1 MVTYSTLDWTPLK
14 FGKHEGK
21 TLPQIVLNDPDW
33 FFLGVDLC
41 ALPWTT
47 RFWGALDRMQST
59 KHNNTETRSRKLAGW
74 ILLLADDKFSGFS
87 IVKAEIAGIESGK
100 CQISSHLDLSYPWQS
115 RPYDKLGNKMMLKSF
130 KHYYFGGSSLTKEK
144 CENFFYRSKNF
155 IWRKDEKVIPDSNAG

>member
-33 FFLGVDLC
+33 FFW
-41 ALPWTT
+41 ALAVGIFHEPQDYEAHLIGC
-47 RFWGALDRMQST
+47 RA
-59 KHNNTETRSRKLAGW
+59 RSIIIPKPDPENWRVEYYFSL
-74 ILLLADDKFSGFS
+74 DDKFSGFS

-100 CQISSHLDLSYPWQS
+100 CQISSHLDLSYPRQS

-130 KHYYFGGSSLTKEK
+130 KHYYFGGSNLTKEK
-144 CENFFYRSKNF
+144 CENFFYRRENF
-155 IWRKDEKVIPDSNAG
+155 VRSH